1 MVVQTRGEGVEA
13 VHPFVAA
20 VVHGDDVV
28 GRLDA
33 PGLSTLDVTTTWRSA
48 SKPFQLVCALEA
60 LSGGAVLGTPGRVV
74 VDALSLEDLAVGA
87 ASHSGEPIHLERV
100 RSLLARFGRVPSDLR
115 CGAHAPVHT
124 PSADAVLRAGEVFT
138 DLHNNCSGKHSFML
152 GACTAQGWPL
162 DYRPVEH
169 PLQVRIRAR
178 LEALC
183 QAQGA
188 FAVDGCGVP
197 TWHMPVVGLA
207 RAWARLAEAV
217 ADDDGAGGVAHL
229 ARVGRAMMAHPEL
242 TSGTDRLDLLVVR
255 GARVPLAV
263 KIGAQ
268 GVFCIAVPSA
278 RLGIAIKVLSG
289 SGDALPAA
297 IVHVLQAALPGVF
310 EPPADWAQLEV
321 RNVVGRVVGRFEVD
335 PRP

>member
-1 MVVQTRGEGVEA
+1 MPVVVQTRGEGVEA
-13 VHPFVAA
+13 IHPFVAA
-20 VVHGDDVV
+20 VVRGHEVV
-28 GRLDA
+28 GRHDA
-33 PGLSTLDVTTTWRSA
+33 PGVSVLDVTTTWRSA

-60 LSGGAVLGTPGRVV
+60 LSAGTVLGAPGETLVQ
-74 VDALSLEDLAVGA
+74 ALSPEDLAVGA
-87 ASHSGEPIHLERV
+87 ASHSGEPAHLERV
-100 RSLLARFGRVPSDLR
+100 RSLLARFGRVPEDLR
-115 CGAHAPVHT
+115 CGAHPPVHT
-124 PSADAVLRAGEVFT
+124 PSAEAVLRAGADFT

-152 GACTAQGWPL
+152 GACTALGWPL
-162 DYRPVEH
+162 DYRPVDH
-169 PLQVRIRAR
+169 PLQVRIRAH

-183 QAQGA
+183 QVQGA

-217 ADDDGAGGVAHL
+217 VDDAPATL

-242 TSGTDRLDLLVVR
+242 TSGTDRLDLQVVR

-289 SGDALPAA
+289 NGDALPAA
-297 IVHVLQAALPGVF
+297 IVHVLRAAVPGAF
-310 EPPADWAQLEV
+310 EPSADWAPFEV

-335 PRP
+335 ARP

>member
-1 MVVQTRGEGVEA
+1 MPVVVQTRGEGVEA
-13 VHPFVAA
+13 IHPFVAA
-20 VVHGDDVV
+20 VVREHEVV
-28 GRLDA
+28 GRHDA
-33 PGLSTLDVTTTWRSA
+33 PGVSVLDVTTTWRSA
-48 SKPFQLVCALEA
+48 SKPFQLVCALDALASGTVLGAPGETLVQA
-60 LSGGAVLGTPGRVV
+60 LSP
-74 VDALSLEDLAVGA
+74 EDLAVGA
-87 ASHSGEPIHLERV
+87 ASHSGEPAHLERV
-100 RSLLARFGRVPSDLR
+100 RSLLARFGRVPEDLR
-115 CGAHAPVHT
+115 CGAHPPVHT
-124 PSADAVLRAGEVFT
+124 PSAEAVLRAGGDFT

-152 GACTAQGWPL
+152 GACTALGWPL
-162 DYRPVEH
+162 DYRPVDH
-169 PLQVRIRAR
+169 PLQVRIRAH

-183 QAQGA
+183 QVQGA

-217 ADDDGAGGVAHL
+217 ADD
-229 ARVGRAMMAHPEL
+229 PEL
-242 TSGTDRLDLLVVR
+242 TSGTDRLDLQVVR

-289 SGDALPAA
+289 NGDALPAA
-297 IVHVLQAALPGVF
+297 IVHVLRAAVPGAF
-310 EPPADWAQLEV
+310 EPSADWAPFEV

-335 PRP
+335 ARP